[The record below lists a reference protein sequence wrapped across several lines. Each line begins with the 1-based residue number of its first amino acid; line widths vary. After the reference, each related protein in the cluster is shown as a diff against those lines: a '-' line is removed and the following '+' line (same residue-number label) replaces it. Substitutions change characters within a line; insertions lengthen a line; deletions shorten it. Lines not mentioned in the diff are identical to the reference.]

1 MFDRGGNPLKKH
13 AVPLGIAAAVVAI
26 AAVLLLFDDGSVPET
41 GKDRPGDSAVVP
53 APAPAPKTE
62 SAAPTAPP
70 APSTGTQAAAPPKA
84 AETGTPE
91 EPGKESKTAPSI
103 EVVRVSPTGDSVV
116 AGRAEPG
123 SEVVV
128 SDKGEAVG
136 RTKADKRGDWV
147 VIPDRPLPPGDH
159 EITAKSRTDPD
170 KPETETRSEN
180 KVIVVIPEA
189 GKDVAGRETPGKT
202 GALALSVPREGPGS
216 SVVLQ
221 KPGLPDTPPRSG
233 TAAPVA
239 GAESG
244 SESGPARARK
254 EQGASP
260 GAAKRETAA
269 RAAPPPPGTNATGS
283 AGDPDKAQVGRTS
296 DDKTRAGRTP
306 DEKVQVGPT
315 PDDKTRVGRTPDDK
329 ARAGRTPDGKT
340 RVGPTPDDKVQV
352 GRTPD
357 RDSSGPEATDRA
369 PQTEAKAPEGAAYDR
384 SAPPAGKSASRPGEG
399 STDAPPSGTP
409 GRSAE
414 TSGGSEDTERGTG
427 PAPQA
432 AASERSPMPD
442 RQSASSRPAET
453 RDEAARAAPGR
464 PSDASPAVQ
473 KSSPP
478 VAETP
483 RSAEK
488 GKDPSSGLSLDTVDY
503 DDKGKVAVGGK
514 APEGSRVQ
522 LYLDNE
528 PVGGADP
535 DETGIW
541 RVELGE
547 NVKPKRYRMRI
558 DQIGPEG
565 RVVARIESPF
575 FPAGPISGL
584 PRDAVV
590 FVQPGNSLWRIAR
603 RTYGGGVQY
612 TLIYEANQD
621 QIRDPD
627 LIYPGQVF
635 VLPKGQRKVN

>member
-53 APAPAPKTE
+53 TPAPVPKTE

-70 APSTGTQAAAPPKA
+70 APSKATQAAAPPKA
-84 AETGTPE
+84 VETGTPK
-91 EPGKESKTAPSI
+91 EPGRESKKAPSI

-128 SDKGEAVG
+128 SDKGEAMG

-170 KPETETRSEN
+170 RPETETRSEN

-221 KPGLPDTPPRSG
+221 KPGPPDTPPRSG
-233 TAAPVA
+233 TAAPEA
-239 GAESG
+239 GSESG
-244 SESGPARARK
+244 SESGPAPARK

-269 RAAPPPPGTNATGS
+269 SAAPPPPGKTATGS
-283 AGDPDKAQVGRTS
+283 AGDPGKAQVGRTP
-296 DDKTRAGRTP
+296 G
-306 DEKVQVGPT
+306 EKA
-315 PDDKTRVGRTPDDK
+315 RVGQTPNDK
-329 ARAGRTPDGKT
+329 AR
-340 RVGPTPDDKVQV
+340 V

-369 PQTEAKAPEGAAYDR
+369 PQTEAKAPEGAASHR
-384 SAPPAGKSASRPGEG
+384 SPRSAGKSVSRPGEG

-414 TSGGSEDTERGTG
+414 TSGGSEDTERETG

-432 AASERSPMPD
+432 AASQRSPTPEP
-442 RQSASSRPAET
+442 QAASSRPVET
-453 RDEAARAAPGR
+453 TDEAARAAPEK
-464 PSDASPAVQ
+464 PSDALPAGR

-478 VAETP
+478 VAKTS

-488 GKDPSSGLSLDTVDY
+488 GKDPSSELSLDTVDY

-522 LYLDNE
+522 LYLDNK

-635 VLPKGQRKVN
+635 VLPKGRREVN

>member
-1 MFDRGGNPLKKH
+1 MSDRDGNPLKKRAIPL
-13 AVPLGIAAAVVAI
+13 AVAVAVVAI
-26 AAVLLLFDDGSVPET
+26 AAVLVLFDGGGVRET
-41 GKDRPGDSAVVP
+41 GEDRPGDSAVVP
-53 APAPAPKTE
+53 VPPPAPGTE
-62 SAAPTAPP
+62 NAASTAPP
-70 APSTGTQAAAPPKA
+70 APSKGTQAAASPKA
-84 AETGTPE
+84 AGTGTPE
-91 EPGKESKTAPSI
+91 EPGKESKKTPSI
-103 EVVRVSPTGDSVV
+103 EVVRVSPSGDSVV

-136 RTKADKRGDWV
+136 RTRADKRGDWV

-170 KPETETRSEN
+170 NPETETRSEN

-221 KPGLPDTPPRSG
+221 KPGPPRSG
-233 TAAPVA
+233 TAAPEA
-239 GAESG
+239 SPESG
-244 SESGPARARK
+244 SASGPARVREAQDAP
-254 EQGASP
+254 QGAV
-260 GAAKRETAA
+260 KKETAA
-269 RAAPPPPGTNATGS
+269 PPSPSGKNATGS
-283 AGDPDKAQVGRTS
+283 AADSDKA
-296 DDKTRAGRTP
+296 
-306 DEKVQVGPT
+306 
-315 PDDKTRVGRTPDDK
+315 
-329 ARAGRTPDGKT
+329 
-340 RVGPTPDDKVQV
+340 QV

-357 RDSSGPEATDRA
+357 RDS
-369 PQTEAKAPEGAAYDR
+369 
-384 SAPPAGKSASRPGEG
+384 SRPGEG

-409 GRSAE
+409 SRSAE
-414 TSGGSEDTERGTG
+414 TSGGSEETERGTG
-427 PAPQA
+427 QTQQA
-432 AASERSPMPD
+432 AAPERSPTPKP
-442 RQSASSRPAET
+442 QAASSRPVET
-453 RDEAARAAPGR
+453 KDEAARAAPGK
-464 PSDASPAVQ
+464 PSGASPAGR
-473 KSSPP
+473 SSPPP
-478 VAETP
+478 VAEASRP
-483 RSAEK
+483 AEK
-488 GKDPSSGLSLDTVDY
+488 GKDPSSELSLDTVDY

-522 LYLDNE
+522 LYLDNK

-575 FPAGPISGL
+575 FPAGPIGGL
-584 PRDAVV
+584 SRDAVV

-612 TLIYEANQD
+612 TLIYEANRD

-635 VLPKGQRKVN
+635 MLPKGGRKVN

>member
-1 MFDRGGNPLKKH
+1 M
-13 AVPLGIAAAVVAI
+13 
-26 AAVLLLFDDGSVPET
+26 LFDDGSVPET
-41 GKDRPGDSAVVP
+41 GEDRPGDSAVVSVP
-53 APAPAPKTE
+53 PPAPKTE

-70 APSTGTQAAAPPKA
+70 APSTETQAAAPPKA

-91 EPGKESKTAPSI
+91 KPGKESKKAPSI

-170 KPETETRSEN
+170 RPETETPSEN

-233 TAAPVA
+233 TAAPEA
-239 GAESG
+239 GSESG
-244 SESGPARARK
+244 SESGPTRARK
-254 EQGASP
+254 EQGASQ

-269 RAAPPPPGTNATGS
+269 LAAPPPPPPGKNATGS
-283 AGDPDKAQVGRTS
+283 AGDPDKARV
-296 DDKTRAGRTP
+296 DRTP
-306 DEKVQVGPT
+306 DEKTGAVRT
-315 PDDKTRVGRTPDDK
+315 PEEKARVGRTPEEKARVGRTPEEKARRKHESAERPRTPEEK
-329 ARAGRTPDGKT
+329 ARAGRTPEEKA
-340 RVGPTPDDKVQV
+340 RVGRTLDDKVRV

-357 RDSSGPEATDRA
+357 RDSSGPQATDRA
-369 PQTEAKAPEGAAYDR
+369 PQTEAKAPEGAASHR
-384 SAPPAGKSASRPGEG
+384 SPPPAGKSASRPGEG

-414 TSGGSEDTERGTG
+414 TSGGSEGTERGTG

-442 RQSASSRPAET
+442 RQAASSRPVET

-464 PSDASPAVQ
+464 PSDASPAGQ
-473 KSSPP
+473 KPSPP
-478 VAETP
+478 VAETS

-488 GKDPSSGLSLDTVDY
+488 GKDPSSELSLDTVDY

-522 LYLDNE
+522 LYLDNK

-635 VLPKGQRKVN
+635 VLPKSQRKVN

>member
-53 APAPAPKTE
+53 TPAPAPKTE

-70 APSTGTQAAAPPKA
+70 APPKGTQAAAPPKA
-84 AETGTPE
+84 VETGTPK
-91 EPGKESKTAPSI
+91 EPGRESKKAPSI

-170 KPETETRSEN
+170 RPETETRSEN

-221 KPGLPDTPPRSG
+221 KPGPPDTPPRSG
-233 TAAPVA
+233 TAAPEA
-239 GAESG
+239 GSESG
-244 SESGPARARK
+244 SESGPAPARK

-269 RAAPPPPGTNATGS
+269 SAAPPPPGKTATGS
-283 AGDPDKAQVGRTS
+283 AGDPDKAQVGRTP
-296 DDKTRAGRTP
+296 G
-306 DEKVQVGPT
+306 EKA
-315 PDDKTRVGRTPDDK
+315 RVGQTPNDK
-329 ARAGRTPDGKT
+329 AR
-340 RVGPTPDDKVQV
+340 V

-369 PQTEAKAPEGAAYDR
+369 PQTEAKAPEGAASHR
-384 SAPPAGKSASRPGEG
+384 SPRPAGKSVSRPGEG

-414 TSGGSEDTERGTG
+414 TSGGSEDTERETG

-432 AASERSPMPD
+432 GASQRSPTPEP
-442 RQSASSRPAET
+442 QAASSRPVET
-453 RDEAARAAPGR
+453 TDEAARAAPEK
-464 PSDASPAVQ
+464 PSDALPAGR

-478 VAETP
+478 VAKTS

-488 GKDPSSGLSLDTVDY
+488 GKDPSSELSLDTVDY

-522 LYLDNE
+522 LYLDNK

-635 VLPKGQRKVN
+635 VLPKGRREVN

>member
-1 MFDRGGNPLKKH
+1 M
-13 AVPLGIAAAVVAI
+13 VP
-26 AAVLLLFDDGSVPET
+26 VP
-41 GKDRPGDSAVVP
+41 P
-53 APAPAPKTE
+53 
-62 SAAPTAPP
+62 AAPRTGDASPASPP
-70 APSTGTQAAAPPKA
+70 EPPKEA
-84 AETGTPE
+84 QAETPANAATTATPGA
-91 EPGKESKTAPSI
+91 PGKESGKTTSI
-103 EVVRVSPTGDSVV
+103 DIVRVSPAGDSVV

-170 KPETETRSEN
+170 RPETETPSEN

-202 GALALSVPREGPGS
+202 GALALSVPRKGPGS

-221 KPGLPDTPPRSG
+221 KPGLSDTPPRSE
-233 TAAPVA
+233 TAAPEA
-239 GAESG
+239 GSESG
-244 SESGPARARK
+244 SESGPARTRK
-254 EQGASP
+254 EQGASQS
-260 GAAKRETAA
+260 AAKRETAA
-269 RAAPPPPGTNATGS
+269 LAAPPPPPGKNATGS
-283 AGDPDKAQVGRTS
+283 AGDPDKAPVGRTL
-296 DDKTRAGRTP
+296 DEKTGAGRTP
-306 DEKVQVGPT
+306 EEKA
-315 PDDKTRVGRTPDDK
+315 RVGRTPEEKARVGRTPEEK
-329 ARAGRTPDGKT
+329 ARAGRTPEEKARAG
-340 RVGPTPDDKVQV
+340 RTPEEKARV

-357 RDSSGPEATDRA
+357 RDSSGPQATDRA
-369 PQTEAKAPEGAAYDR
+369 PQTEAKAPQGAASHR
-384 SAPPAGKSASRPGEG
+384 SPPPAGKSASRPGEG

-414 TSGGSEDTERGTG
+414 TSGGSEGTERGTG
-427 PAPQA
+427 PAPLA
-432 AASERSPMPD
+432 AASERSPTPKP
-442 RQSASSRPAET
+442 QAASSRPVET

-464 PSDASPAVQ
+464 PSDALPAGQ
-473 KSSPP
+473 KPSPP
-478 VAETP
+478 VAETS

-488 GKDPSSGLSLDTVDY
+488 GKDPSSELSLDTVDY

-522 LYLDNE
+522 LYLDNK

-565 RVVARIESPF
+565 
-575 FPAGPISGL
+575 
-584 PRDAVV
+584 
-590 FVQPGNSLWRIAR
+590 
-603 RTYGGGVQY
+603 
-612 TLIYEANQD
+612 
-621 QIRDPD
+621 
-627 LIYPGQVF
+627 
-635 VLPKGQRKVN
+635 

>member
-1 MFDRGGNPLKKH
+1 MPDRDGNPLKRYAIPL
-13 AVPLGIAAAVVAI
+13 AVAVAVVVI
-26 AAVLLLFDDGSVPET
+26 AAVLVLFDDGSVRET
-41 GKDRPGDSAVVP
+41 GGDRPGASAVVP
-53 APAPAPKTE
+53 VPPPAPRTE

-70 APSTGTQAAAPPKA
+70 APSKETQAAARPKA
-84 AETGTPE
+84 AGTGTPG
-91 EPGKESKTAPSI
+91 EPGKESKKTPSI
-103 EVVRVSPTGDSVV
+103 EVVRVSPSGDSVV

-136 RTKADKRGDWV
+136 RTRADKRGDWV
-147 VIPDRPLPPGDH
+147 VVPDRPLPPGDH

-170 KPETETRSEN
+170 KPETEARSEN
-180 KVIVVIPEA
+180 KVIVVIPEP

-221 KPGLPDTPPRSG
+221 KPGLPDKPPGPG
-233 TAAPVA
+233 TAVPEAS
-239 GAESG
+239 AESG
-244 SESGPARARK
+244 NARGPARAGK
-254 EQGASP
+254 ERAASPP
-260 GAAKRETAA
+260 GAAKEETA
-269 RAAPPPPGTNATGS
+269 
-283 AGDPDKAQVGRTS
+283 
-296 DDKTRAGRTP
+296 
-306 DEKVQVGPT
+306 
-315 PDDKTRVGRTPDDK
+315 
-329 ARAGRTPDGKT
+329 
-340 RVGPTPDDKVQV
+340 
-352 GRTPD
+352 
-357 RDSSGPEATDRA
+357 
-369 PQTEAKAPEGAAYDR
+369 
-384 SAPPAGKSASRPGEG
+384 
-399 STDAPPSGTP
+399 APPSGTP
-409 GRSAE
+409 SRSAE
-414 TSGGSEDTERGTG
+414 TSGGSEGTERGTG

-432 AASERSPMPD
+432 TAPARSPTPN
-442 RQSASSRPAET
+442 RQAASSRPVET
-453 RDEAARAAPGR
+453 EDEAARAAPGK
-464 PSDASPAVQ
+464 PSDEASPTRQ
-473 KSSPP
+473 SSPP
-478 VAETP
+478 PVADTS
-483 RSAEK
+483 RSEEK
-488 GKDPSSGLSLDTVDY
+488 GKDPSSELSLDTVDY

-522 LYLDNE
+522 LYLDNK

-575 FPAGPISGL
+575 FPAGPIGGL
-584 PRDAVV
+584 SRDAVV

-612 TLIYEANQD
+612 TLIYEANRD

>member
-1 MFDRGGNPLKKH
+1 M
-13 AVPLGIAAAVVAI
+13 
-26 AAVLLLFDDGSVPET
+26 LFDDGSVPET

-53 APAPAPKTE
+53 VPPPAPKTE

-70 APSTGTQAAAPPKA
+70 APSKKTQAAAPPKA
-84 AETGTPE
+84 VETETPKE
-91 EPGKESKTAPSI
+91 SGKESKKAPSI
-103 EVVRVSPTGDSVV
+103 EVVRVNPTGDSVV

-170 KPETETRSEN
+170 RPETETRSEN

-233 TAAPVA
+233 TAAPEA
-239 GAESG
+239 GSESG
-244 SESGPARARK
+244 SESEPARARK

-269 RAAPPPPGTNATGS
+269 PAAPPPPPGKNATGS
-283 AGDPDKAQVGRTS
+283 AVDPDKAQVGRT
-296 DDKTRAGRTP
+296 P
-306 DEKVQVGPT
+306 DEKVE
-315 PDDKTRVGRTPDDK
+315 VGRTS
-329 ARAGRTPDGKT
+329 
-340 RVGPTPDDKVQV
+340 
-352 GRTPD
+352 D

-369 PQTEAKAPEGAAYDR
+369 PQTEARAPEGAASDR
-384 SAPPAGKSASRPGEG
+384 SPPPAGKSASRPGGG

-432 AASERSPMPD
+432 AASERSPTPKP
-442 RQSASSRPAET
+442 QAASSRPVET
-453 RDEAARAAPGR
+453 RDEAAREAPGK
-464 PSDASPAVQ
+464 PSDALPAGQ

-478 VAETP
+478 ATETS

-522 LYLDNE
+522 LYLDNK

-541 RVELGE
+541 RVEFGE

-635 VLPKGQRKVN
+635 VLPKGGREVN